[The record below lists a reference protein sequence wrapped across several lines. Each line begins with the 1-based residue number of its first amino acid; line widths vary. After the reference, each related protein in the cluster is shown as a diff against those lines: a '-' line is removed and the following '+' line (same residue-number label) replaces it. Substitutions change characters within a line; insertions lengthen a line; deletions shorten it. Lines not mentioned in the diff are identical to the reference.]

1 MTKHIQKIMHPRM
14 ENAAQ
19 LDMADEWVETTIK
32 LLGKVIGNAVKEKNY
47 ETAEE
52 LANDIEVS
60 FDEMMSIWDFFPQIT
75 LETFARILFTQGYR
89 ITIEPNNK
97 TLSGNNISYPIYNT
111 PDWTQTSTID
121 INKKNESVEDKNDSI
136 NAECHHCQCHEC
148 HFDDNKMEDE
158 ISEDDPDIQ
167 NFLSQM
173 KNVVENNQHLKDYIK
188 SSLKEYID

>member
-1 MTKHIQKIMHPRM
+1 MIKKNVHPRM

-19 LDMADEWVETTIK
+19 LDMADEWVETTIE
-32 LLGKVIGNAVKEKNY
+32 LLSKIIDKAVKEKNY
-47 ETAEE
+47 ETSEE
-52 LANDIEVS
+52 LADNIEVP
-60 FDEMMSIWDFFPQIT
+60 FDEIISIGDFFPHVT
-75 LETFARILFTQGYR
+75 LDTFARILFTQGYR

-97 TLSGNNISYPIYNT
+97 TLSDSNISYPIYNT
-111 PDWTQTSTID
+111 SDWTQTSTID
-121 INKKNESVEDKNDSI
+121 TNKENASI
-136 NAECHHCQCHEC
+136 NAECYHCQCHEC

-173 KNVVENNQHLKDYIK
+173 KHVVENNQHLKEYIK